1 MKLYFTSFEL
11 LRTSYNQPGIIF
23 FRKGMYDEQFRF
35 EFVEN
40 KRNRYKRW
48 INKMT
53 LLSRF
58 LEELSE
64 EIGLRQVSSL
74 FLFTI

>member
-74 FLFTI
+74 FLFKI